1 MRFVVTGANGYIGS
15 ELVKQLADAQIEV
28 LAIDINN
35 TQIDKRADYKQI
47 DIFDEFPLGVVKNID
62 ILIHLAWRNGFNH
75 NHPSHLEDLH
85 KHFQFIQHVIDSG
98 CSNISVLGT
107 MHEVGYYEGKLNE
120 DAPCNPMSLYGV
132 SKNALR
138 QSIECYTKDKD
149 VCVHWLR
156 AFYITGNDLN
166 SNSVFG
172 KLLRSALNGQ
182 KEFPFTSGKNQYDF
196 ISVDELCRQII
207 AASMQ
212 TKIDGIIN
220 LCSGVPMSLGDRMNQ
235 FIAENNLDI
244 KLKYGVFPDRPYDSP
259 IIYGDNSK
267 IKAILEKK
275 SYF

>member
-182 KEFPFTSGKNQYDF
+182 KGFPFTSGKNQYDF

-220 LCSGVPMSLGDRMNQ
+220 LCSGVSMSLGDRMNQ

>member
-1 MRFVVTGANGYIGS
+1 M
-15 ELVKQLADAQIEV
+15 
-28 LAIDINN
+28 
-35 TQIDKRADYKQI
+35 
-47 DIFDEFPLGVVKNID
+47 
-62 ILIHLAWRNGFNH
+62 
-75 NHPSHLEDLH
+75 
-85 KHFQFIQHVIDSG
+85 
-98 CSNISVLGT
+98 
-107 MHEVGYYEGKLNE
+107 
-120 DAPCNPMSLYGV
+120 
-132 SKNALR
+132 
-138 QSIECYTKDKD
+138 
-149 VCVHWLR
+149 HWLR

-235 FIAENNLDI
+235 FIAEKNLDI

-259 IIYGDNSK
+259 IIYGDNRK
-267 IKAILEKK
+267 IKAIMEKK
-275 SYF
+275 

>member
-1 MRFVVTGANGYIGS
+1 MRAVVTGANGYIGS

-28 LAIDINN
+28 LALDIND
-35 TQIDKRADYKQI
+35 TQIDKRVDFMRI
-47 DIFDEFPLGVVKNID
+47 NVFDEFPAEVIEDTD
-62 ILIHLAWRNGFNH
+62 ILIHLAWRNGFDH
-75 NHPSHLEDLH
+75 NYLSHLEDLH
-85 KHFQFIQHVIDSG
+85 KHFQFIQNVIDSG
-98 CSNISVLGT
+98 CTNISVLGT
-107 MHEVGYYEGKLNE
+107 MHEVGYFEGKLNE

-132 SKNALR
+132 AKNALR
-138 QSIECYTKDKD
+138 QSIECYTKNKD

-156 AFYITGNDLN
+156 AFYITGNDVN

-172 KLLRSALNGQ
+172 KLLRSAMNGQ

-267 IKAILEKK
+267 IKAIMEK
-275 SYF
+275 S

>member
-1 MRFVVTGANGYIGS
+1 MRAVVTGANGYIGS
-15 ELVKQLADAQIEV
+15 ELVKQLLDAQIEV
-28 LAIDINN
+28 LALDVND

-47 DIFDEFPLGVVKNID
+47 NIFDEIPTGIIRD
-62 ILIHLAWRNGFNH
+62 TDTLIHLAWRNGFNH
-75 NHPSHLEDLH
+75 NHLSHLEDLH
-85 KHFQFIQHVIDSG
+85 KHFLFIKSVIDLG

-107 MHEVGYYEGKLNE
+107 MHEVGYYEGKLSEN
-120 DAPCNPMSLYGV
+120 ASCNPMSLYGV
-132 SKNALR
+132 AKNALR
-138 QSIECYTKDKD
+138 QSIECYTKDKE

-259 IIYGDNSK
+259 IIYGDNRK
-267 IKAILEKK
+267 IKAILEKN